1 MAVDNVR
8 QRFECKVESPRA
20 VFLCMRFFGMGKVEM
35 VALMA
40 NQGKRIHTL
49 DMFLRGIAGGAED
62 FQPHNS
68 LLERRKE
75 MCKTR
80 RLLSILQ

>member
-1 MAVDNVR
+1 MW
-8 QRFECKVESPRA
+8 
-20 VFLCMRFFGMGKVEM
+20 FFGMGKVET

-40 NQGKRIHTL
+40 NRGKHIRIP
-49 DMFLRGIAGGAED
+49 DMFLKGIVGGGED
-62 FQPHNS
+62 SKPHNS
-68 LLERRKE
+68 LLGHRKE